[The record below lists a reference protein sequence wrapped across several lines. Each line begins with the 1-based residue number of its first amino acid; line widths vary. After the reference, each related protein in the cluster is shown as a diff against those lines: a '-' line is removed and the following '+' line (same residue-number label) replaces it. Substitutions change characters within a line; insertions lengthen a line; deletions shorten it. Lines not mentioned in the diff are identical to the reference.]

1 MIQYHYSVAYGIIAA
16 DLYSIVFSPTTN
28 EWTATAII
36 NYDYIV
42 KNNGI
47 YTKLVLSRLSEF
59 SREYQRTE
67 IQSVT
72 EDIMRQP
79 LQEREREVCIK

>member
-1 MIQYHYSVAYGIIAA
+1 MVFAV
-16 DLYSIVFSPTTN
+16 LYSIVFSPTTN
-28 EWTATAII
+28 EWTATTIMNCDEI
-36 NYDYIV
+36 
-42 KNNGI
+42 KNNYK
-47 YTKLVLSRLSEF
+47 YTKLLLNCLSEF

-79 LQEREREVCIK
+79 LQEREVCIIMFSYFQS